1 MKTET
6 PAADLISVFI
16 GTSAHASEERC
27 AEAAAVI
34 CRAYGYM
41 RVSQHEVKQRL
52 CMGDGTPNRVL
63 HLAVWD
69 GKVVGCCS
77 STLQTMWCPSGCG
90 HWGLL
95 AVDPSAQGTGV
106 ASALVAAAERRL
118 YEAGLKQ
125 VQLEFEY
132 QRGDPQSERLLAW
145 YEGSCGF
152 TGPST
157 RSSGFRRCRKG
168 LRQPK
173 PAKQTAS
180 PETQAAAE
188 ECTLFVRVTD
198 DAAIAPAHAQ
208 SSKPRAVKRWDS
220 PLKDCAT
227 FCSAAAIVTRLR
239 AMLLTALAGRSTKS
253 GRCTTR

>member
-1 MKTET
+1 M
-6 PAADLISVFI
+6 
-16 GTSAHASEERC
+16 
-27 AEAAAVI
+27 
-34 CRAYGYM
+34 
-41 RVSQHEVKQRL
+41 
-52 CMGDGTPNRVL
+52 
-63 HLAVWD
+63 
-69 GKVVGCCS
+69 
-77 STLQTMWCPSGCG
+77 
-90 HWGLL
+90 
-95 AVDPSAQGTGV
+95 

-188 ECTLFVRVTD
+188 ECTLLVRVTD
-198 DAAIAPAHAQ
+198 DAAVVPAHVQ
-208 SSKPRAVKRWDS
+208 SSKAAVRGAGVWVMVVLEAAAVMEQTAMS
-220 PLKDCAT
+220 SWALSCPTASASASAALSSASAVI
-227 FCSAAAIVTRLR
+227 SAAAVVPTPSSRSR
-239 AMLLTALAGRSTKS
+239 AI
-253 GRCTTR
+253 